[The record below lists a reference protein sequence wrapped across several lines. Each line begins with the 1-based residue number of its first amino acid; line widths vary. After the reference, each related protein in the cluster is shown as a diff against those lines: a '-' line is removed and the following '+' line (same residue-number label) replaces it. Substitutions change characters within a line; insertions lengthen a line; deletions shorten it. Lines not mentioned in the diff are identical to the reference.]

1 MGHDGVYSTIED
13 LALWDKVLYGTS
25 ILSKDMKNQ
34 MFTSYNEQNFGYGF
48 LINPFYNQGHRLIA
62 HDGGFFG
69 TMTSFNRYTDDG
81 LFITVLSNN
90 QSPAYMLAYGL
101 AAICFGKDVEL
112 PYHHKKVKNNPALY
126 KYFEGDYEG
135 IKIRENNGKL
145 YYNDFD
151 TELFPESDLKFFR
164 SDDDN
169 ITVEFIKDSEGK
181 YSTIKLTKAGVA
193 EIRKKIFSNK

>member
-1 MGHDGVYSTIED
+1 
-13 LALWDKVLYGTS
+13 
-25 ILSKDMKNQ
+25 

-193 EIRKKIFSNK
+193 EIRKKTFSNK